1 MKFLKDFI
9 SVFYP
14 ETCLCCNEPISSSS
28 QSICISCRHDLPLT
42 HFSSQKGNKVEMSF
56 YGRIPIEEA
65 TSLLHFFKKGPT
77 QELMHN
83 LKYRNKQKIG
93 AILGVWMAQSIKKSN
108 RFKEVDAIVPVPLHK
123 KRFKQRG
130 YNQLTKFGETLSN
143 ELKIPYTPNNLI
155 RIAATKTQTRKF
167 RVDRWSNVNTKFYVK
182 DPSVFE
188 NKHILLI
195 DDIVTTGATVEACY
209 NAFEKVK
216 SFKMSLATMS
226 YTK

>member
-1 MKFLKDFI
+1 MKFLKDLI

-14 ETCLCCNEPISSSS
+14 ENCLCCNEPISGNSLG
-28 QSICISCRHDLPLT
+28 ICISCRHDLPFT
-42 HFSSQKGNKVEMSF
+42 NYSSLANNKVEKSF

-83 LKYRNKQKIG
+83 LKYRNKQEIG
-93 AILGVWMAQSIKKSN
+93 TMLGVWMAQSIKNSN

-123 KRFKQRG
+123 KRLRQRG
-130 YNQLTKFGETLSN
+130 YNQLTKFGEALSK
-143 ELKIPYTPNNLI
+143 ELNLPYSPGNLI
-155 RIAATKTQTRKF
+155 RIASTKTQTRKF
-167 RVDRWSNVNTKFYVK
+167 RVERWTNVNTKFHVK
-182 DPSVFE
+182 DPTVFE

-209 NAFEKVK
+209 NAFHTVK
-216 SFKMSLATMS
+216 NFKLSLATMS

>member
-1 MKFLKDFI
+1 MKFLTDFI

-14 ETCLCCNEPISSSS
+14 ETCLCCNEPISAKS
-28 QSICISCRHDLPLT
+28 QSICISCRHDLPFT
-42 HFSSQKGNKVEMSF
+42 HYTFHKDNKVEKSF

-93 AILGVWMAQSIKKSN
+93 SVLGFWMAESIKKSN
-108 RFKEVDAIVPVPLHK
+108 RFKNINAIVPVPLHK

-130 YNQLTKFGETLSN
+130 YNQLTKFGEMLSEAL
-143 ELKIPYTPNNLI
+143 ELPYVPNNLI
-155 RIAATKTQTRKF
+155 RIASTKTQTRKF
-167 RVDRWSNVNTKFYVK
+167 RVERYSNVDTKFYVK
-182 DPSVFE
+182 DPSEFE

-195 DDIVTTGATVEACY
+195 DDIITTGATVEACY
-209 NAFEKVK
+209 NAFNKVHN
-216 SFKMSLATMS
+216 FKMSLATMS